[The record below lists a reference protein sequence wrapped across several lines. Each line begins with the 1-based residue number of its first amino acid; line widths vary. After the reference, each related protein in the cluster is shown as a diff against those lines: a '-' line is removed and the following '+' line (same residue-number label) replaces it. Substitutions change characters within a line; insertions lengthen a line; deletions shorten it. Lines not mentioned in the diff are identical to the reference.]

1 MKNKN
6 EFIEIENVYKSA
18 VRNTRSKYFADLI
31 WSNKDDLKKLY
42 KLFNELLDDDCK
54 RPLPSCESDEKLA
67 NDMTQFFS
75 DKIAKIRSKLPVY
88 SQSPISSWFDNQIND
103 APLLQNF
110 SLVNEDDMQKVLASM
125 KNKENIFDPIPISLV
140 KSNSQFFI
148 PLLTDIVNKSLQKGF
163 FS

>member
-1 MKNKN
+1 
-6 EFIEIENVYKSA
+6 
-18 VRNTRSKYFADLI
+18 
-31 WSNKDDLKKLY
+31 
-42 KLFNELLDDDCK
+42 
-54 RPLPSCESDEKLA
+54 
-67 NDMTQFFS
+67 MTQFFS

-163 FS
+163 FPEDLKHALVSPVHKPAKDDTEDNNA